1 MFKQILKSTLPQ
13 EVVALLEKIESY
25 DSKHDSSYYRAWDLV
40 AHGDFRFHERLI
52 LRRALHQVTRRS
64 TLREAMCVVINA
76 PQDNDEFIR
85 EVPMTETNQRRKI
98 YDDIKKAFDGM
109 AKKRKAKALLEE
121 TRMDVELT
129 KNRLELRE
137 LNDALIRVVAQAPV
151 QTRKESKSIR

>member
-1 MFKQILKSTLPQ
+1 M
-13 EVVALLEKIESY
+13 
-25 DSKHDSSYYRAWDLV
+25 
-40 AHGDFRFHERLI
+40 
-52 LRRALHQVTRRS
+52 
-64 TLREAMCVVINA
+64 VINA

-151 QTRKESKSIR
+151 QTRKESKSI